1 MRDVGPTRSER
12 IAALVADLTPG
23 FGPPRAARD
32 ASIWL
37 LFSWSSA
44 LALIWL
50 LGPFRTGALAQWVSS
65 PRFQLETV
73 VVVLVSVAGGGLAAL
88 AAIPARTS
96 ARRALAIVLALLL
109 GWAGLLV
116 WALVDP
122 PFAAGMEGKR
132 AACVLEVVIDA
143 ALPYALGLWWL
154 KRRYA
159 VLSPALTGA
168 VLGLAA
174 GAAPAILMQLACVY
188 EAGHGLRFH
197 LGPLV
202 ACAIAGAAIARW
214 TAAPWSHDRLGRGL
228 R

>member
-109 GWAGLLV
+109 GLRRLFLAVGRRRLFLLFVLVLLV
-116 WALVDP
+116 VLLVLLILLLILLLLLQL
-122 PFAAGMEGKR
+122 AKGN
-132 AACVLEVVIDA
+132 LQI
-143 ALPYALGLWWL
+143 
-154 KRRYA
+154 
-159 VLSPALTGA
+159 
-168 VLGLAA
+168 AA
-174 GAAPAILMQLACVY
+174 GARIVT
-188 EAGHGLRFH
+188 
-197 LGPLV
+197 V
-202 ACAIAGAAIARW
+202 ATIAGLCPGRPETKTAR
-214 TAAPWSHDRLGRGL
+214 R
-228 R
+228 